1 MSQLLTQVTNTVTSA
16 VTLFESYPY
25 NSMCQ
30 FQGKYLAAG
39 AGGLVQLDTPTTLDP
54 IVSTLTTGEL
64 HFGSEFQKRCSD
76 FYLAMRSE
84 GVITLR
90 VTTDEDNTY
99 EYTVDPLTVAT
110 LNQRRTWIGKGAK
123 GKYWTFELV
132 CSDPFDYDTMNIAMV
147 IVSRRLK

>member
-1 MSQLLTQVTNTVTSA
+1 MITQVTNTITST
-16 VTLFESYPY
+16 VTLFEAYAF
-25 NSMCQ
+25 NSMTK
-30 FQGKYLAAG
+30 FQDQYLGASSAG
-39 AGGLVQLDTPTTLDP
+39 LFVLDDDASVEP
-54 IVSTLTTGEL
+54 ITATLTTGRL

-84 GVITLR
+84 GVVTLR

-99 EYTVDPLTVAT
+99 TYVVDPLTIAT

-123 GKYWTFELV
+123 GKYWTFELE

-147 IVSRRLK
+147 VVSRRLK